1 MFKHLCNSELY
12 PIDFPDGLLS
22 LQFVRILVCA
32 AELKKSE
39 SLCLYALQAY
49 PYVKFI
55 AQRLQRHGEHK
66 EVLERDQG
74 GSGM

>member
-1 MFKHLCNSELY
+1 M
-12 PIDFPDGLLS
+12 
-22 LQFVRILVCA
+22 CA